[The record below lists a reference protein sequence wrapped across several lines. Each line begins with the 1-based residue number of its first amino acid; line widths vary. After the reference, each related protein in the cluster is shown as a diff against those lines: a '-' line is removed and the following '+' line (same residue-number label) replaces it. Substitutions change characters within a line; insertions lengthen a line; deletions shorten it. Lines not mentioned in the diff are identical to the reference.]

1 MTKFYMIKDKKV
13 YSGEYVE
20 DFNFLTV
27 YAGGETKSSQL
38 NGMRIESLAK
48 MLLSHLIREGHA
60 KPEQV
65 IPVLVIDGLM
75 VLQVTETDVDGSV
88 TVTFLVSGPA
98 GILGSFNSRG
108 EAEAYIEQLLNV
120 AEEPE
125 PEAPKPSGGSMSMS

>member
-1 MTKFYMIKDKKV
+1 MTQFYMIKDKKV

-20 DFNFLTV
+20 DFNSLTV
-27 YAGGETKSSQL
+27 YAGGESKSSQL

-98 GILGSFNSRG
+98 GILGTFNSRG
-108 EAEAYIEQLLNV
+108 EAEAYIEQLLSEV
-120 AEEPE
+120 KEPE
-125 PEAPKPSGGSMSMS
+125 PEPPRPRSSRMGM